1 MDATDPSRHC
11 LFEVMGVT
19 YKVADGAISVVPSED

>member
-19 YKVADGAISVVPSED
+19 YKVEDGSISVEPAED